1 MGQGVS
7 AETEPTGLKEILG
20 KGTSAVSWQAEQA
33 FSPLELDAHHIKAW
47 RFATR
52 GNCFVEA
59 PVSLCDRQGSFSA
72 QLHRSS
78 SYVILHIQG
87 SSASAV
93 PAVGSTALR
102 SFAATAGAVCTPRGL
117 ALPEIQWHEIQ
128 PWPGLRYEI
137 FVWHGRGT
145 ESVFRANVLRKAY
158 ALDSLLR
165 KSLPTQFELVESI
178 RRAAP
183 MKDMAADESVSTA
196 EAASVNGLLANLAAS
211 PERRIGTCQWP
222 RLGRAIR
229 KDFGMA
235 QPTQANGCSE
245 KVEVPPPASLP
256 SKPKPGVPPL
266 ALGACLAGGPQSSL
280 GGAVQSTTPA
290 STATSTS
297 APTVSG
303 TTMAPQP
310 VPSQPGR
317 PVVPPLA
324 LGALQPAAAR
334 PSSGR
339 PSPTAT
345 TATTVSSSDS
355 SEGMEVDDAS
365 SSSRKRQRGGA
376 DDDASPQRTSQS
388 ARAGNPP
395 GAITF
400 PTVTAAAGPA
410 RSARTEGVP
419 SLSLPGRS
427 GAPSQEASGAP
438 RVPALGLAKAG
449 GHPPPVQLGQA
460 ADRQSGRQAPRG
472 GPILNLED
480 IHTPEE
486 ELINTYD
493 PDNEENNFHLPDHLQ
508 RRLQLKHFRQV
519 CSEVIPSSL
528 YIASYQVACD
538 EEALHMCGITH
549 IVNTAADICDS
560 CFPDKFQYI
569 TYYLKDANSEDISS
583 LLYRTL
589 EWMYEAIGKGGRVLV
604 HCREGVSRSATFV
617 IAYLM
622 WWFNLSFE
630 AAHERIRQVRPIC
643 NPNTGFTCQLLQLA
657 KRLSSSPGGA
667 APIMSDRASLFR
679 VAPYHPKEPFLL
691 LVPAERQPGPTKFD
705 PRFGWVAHA
714 GLQFILWMGAE
725 VHDPQLVRQTVEAHK
740 RRVEFF
746 EKCQCSLL
754 VMQQG
759 EDAQQLWQLLGEA
772 PPSRSEVATHRPEF
786 DADHEIMVS
795 THGRGGAAGTSFPSP
810 AAAPGSTVQREDGR
824 SANPAWEAS
833 GAGRPPPILAVG
845 R

>member
-1 MGQGVS
+1 M
-7 AETEPTGLKEILG
+7 
-20 KGTSAVSWQAEQA
+20 
-33 FSPLELDAHHIKAW
+33 LDYVTTFRQI
-47 RFATR
+47 
-52 GNCFVEA
+52 
-59 PVSLCDRQGSFSA
+59 DR
-72 QLHRSS
+72 
-78 SYVILHIQG
+78 YI
-87 SSASAV
+87 
-93 PAVGSTALR
+93 
-102 SFAATAGAVCTPRGL
+102 
-117 ALPEIQWHEIQ
+117 
-128 PWPGLRYEI
+128 
-137 FVWHGRGT
+137 
-145 ESVFRANVLRKAY
+145 
-158 ALDSLLR
+158 
-165 KSLPTQFELVESI
+165 
-178 RRAAP
+178 
-183 MKDMAADESVSTA
+183 
-196 EAASVNGLLANLAAS
+196 
-211 PERRIGTCQWP
+211 
-222 RLGRAIR
+222 
-229 KDFGMA
+229 
-235 QPTQANGCSE
+235 
-245 KVEVPPPASLP
+245 
-256 SKPKPGVPPL
+256 
-266 ALGACLAGGPQSSL
+266 
-280 GGAVQSTTPA
+280 
-290 STATSTS
+290 
-297 APTVSG
+297 
-303 TTMAPQP
+303 
-310 VPSQPGR
+310 GR

-324 LGALQPAAAR
+324 LGALQPVAAR

-355 SEGMEVDDAS
+355 SEGMEALSSGSSGNCRTGCMSVLCNIILGSLVDDAS

-376 DDDASPQRTSQS
+376 DDDSSPQRTSQS

-395 GAITF
+395 GPGAITF
-400 PTVTAAAGPA
+400 PTVAAVPV

-427 GAPSQEASGAP
+427 GAPPASQEASGAP

-449 GHPPPVQLGQA
+449 DHPPPIQLGQA
-460 ADRQSGRQAPRG
+460 ADRPSNAVRQAPR

-493 PDNEENNFHLPDHLQ
+493 PDNEENNYHLPDHLQ

-519 CSEVIPSSL
+519 CSEVIPNSL
-528 YIASYQVACD
+528 YISSYQVACD

-560 CFPDKFQYI
+560 CFPGKFQYI
-569 TYYLKDANSEDISS
+569 TYYLKDTSRYAPFCLSCFGSSGLASLGKDLNVLDANSEDISS

-657 KRLSSSPGGA
+657 KRLSTSPGGA

-679 VAPYHPKEPFLL
+679 IAPYHPKDPFLL

-795 THGRGGAAGTSFPSP
+795 THGRGGAAGRACCVSITPRVRRRYLELGLAMPSILELAFHP
-810 AAAPGSTVQREDGR
+810 LPQHPTALSSERTVGL
-824 SANPAWEAS
+824 
-833 GAGRPPPILAVG
+833 PILPGKRPVPDGLHRFWPSVESSMYHSIGELTLGAENRREG
-845 R
+845 TTPRR